1 MQRFRA
7 DLHTHTVLSPCGS
20 LEMSP
25 IKIIERAKAKGIQLL
40 GITDHNSTLMCRVM
54 DEVAVEQ
61 NIKVL
66 TGAEVTTSE
75 EVHCLA
81 FFDNWDALDKFQKYL
96 EENLPDIKNDPAR
109 FGHQVTVNRNE
120 EITGEVEKW
129 LITGITQ
136 SIEDVEREVHALNGL
151 FIPAHIDRMV
161 NGLIAQLGFIPP
173 DLHVDAMELSKH
185 ITLEDF
191 KKEHPEIEKYTVIQ
205 DSDAHY
211 PDNIGDS
218 GFWLHAE
225 ELTFEELRLALK
237 GENGR
242 KIELL

>member
-25 IKIIERAKAKGIQLL
+25 MKIIERAKAQGIELL

-54 DEVAVEQ
+54 DEVAAEN
-61 NIKVL
+61 NIKIL
-66 TGAEVTTSE
+66 PGAEVTTSE

-96 EENLPDIKNDPAR
+96 EENIPDIKNDPHR
-109 FGHQVTVNRNE
+109 FGHQVIVDRNE
-120 EITGEVEKW
+120 QITGEVDKW
-129 LITGITQ
+129 LITGLSQ
-136 SIEDVEREVHALNGL
+136 SIEDVEREVHKLNGL

-173 DLHVDAMELSKH
+173 DLQVDALELSKH
-185 ITLEDF
+185 VSLEDF
-191 KKEHPEIEKYTVIQ
+191 AIQHPEIANYTIIQ

-211 PDNIGDS
+211 PENIGDS
-218 GFWLHAE
+218 GFWLHTE
-225 ELTFEELRLALK
+225 EITFEELRLALK

>member
-1 MQRFRA
+1 MQQFRA

-25 IKIIERAKAKGIQLL
+25 LKIIERAKAQGIDLL

-54 DEVAVEQ
+54 DEVAAEN

-66 TGAEVTTSE
+66 PGAEVTTSE

-81 FFDNWDALDKFQKYL
+81 FFDNWDALDQFQIYL
-96 EENLPDIKNDPAR
+96 EEQLPDIKNNPAK
-109 FGHQVTVNRNE
+109 FGYQVTVDRNE
-120 EITGEVEKW
+120 QITGEVDKW
-129 LITGITQ
+129 LISGINQ
-136 SIEDVEREVHALNGL
+136 SIEDVEREVHKLNGL

-173 DLHVDAMELSKH
+173 DLQVDAMELSKH
-185 ITLEDF
+185 VTLENF
-191 KKEHPEIEKYTVIQ
+191 KKEHPEIVNYTVIQ
-205 DSDAHY
+205 DSDAHFIQ
-211 PDNIGDS
+211 NIGNS

-225 ELTFEELRLALK
+225 ALTFDEFRMALK

>member
-1 MQRFRA
+1 MQQFRA

-25 IKIIERAKAKGIQLL
+25 INIINKAKAAGIELL

-54 DEVAVEQ
+54 DEIAGEN
-61 NIKVL
+61 NIKIL
-66 TGAEVTTSE
+66 PGAEVTTSE

-81 FFDNWDALDKFQKYL
+81 FFDNWNALDQFQSYL
-96 EENLPDIKNDPAR
+96 EANLPDIKNDPSR
-109 FGHQVTVNRNE
+109 FGHQVTVDRDE
-120 EITGEVEKW
+120 QITGTVDRW

-136 SIEDVEREVHALNGL
+136 SIDDIEREVHALNGL

-173 DLHVDAMELSKH
+173 DLKVDALELSKH
-185 ITLEDF
+185 VRKEDF
-191 KKEHPEIEKYTVIQ
+191 EKKHPEITNYTIIQ

-211 PDNIGDS
+211 PENIANS
-218 GFWLHAE
+218 GFMLHAE
-225 ELTFEELRLALK
+225 ALTFDELRMALK
-237 GENGR
+237 GINGR
-242 KIELL
+242 KVTLL

>member
-25 IKIIERAKAKGIQLL
+25 IKIMERAKAQGIELL

-54 DEVAVEQ
+54 DEVAAEYD
-61 NIKVL
+61 IKIL
-66 TGAEVTTSE
+66 PGAEVTTRE

-81 FFDNWDALDKFQKYL
+81 FFDNWDAVYQFQKYL
-96 EENLPDIKNDPAR
+96 EKNLLDIKNNPEK
-109 FGHQVTVNRNE
+109 FGHQVTVDRNE
-120 EITGEVEKW
+120 QITGEVDKW
-129 LITGITQ
+129 LIPGINQ
-136 SIEDVEREVHALNGL
+136 SIDDVEREVHKLNGL

-173 DLHVDAMELSKH
+173 DLQVDAMELSKH
-185 ITLEDF
+185 VTLEAF
-191 KKEHPEIEKYTVIQ
+191 RKEHPEIDNYAVIQ

-211 PDNIGDS
+211 LQNIGNS

-225 ELTFEELRLALK
+225 ALSFDELRMALK
-237 GENGR
+237 GENRR